1 LPREIAHTLDCP
13 VKKSRFRSRIYPG
26 HIPLPA
32 FVWLV
37 VFSRSGFVFAIVE
50 VWFFGFWATELSG
63 VCVNISLAGTTIKG
77 LLRVARGAT
86 FSRRVYPFK

>member
-1 LPREIAHTLDCP
+1 
-13 VKKSRFRSRIYPG
+13 VKKSRFRSRIYSG

-63 VCVNISLAGTTIKG
+63 DCVNISLAGTAVEG
-77 LLRVARGAT
+77 LLGVARGARL
-86 FSRRVYPFK
+86 SYNCILKH